1 MMFKPLLLALA
12 IALAIPAANADEM
25 TPGVQF
31 DNSSLQELQEMHYYK
46 DMPLAGEDD
55 LANKRHEAMH
65 EAAMAVGAQNGYVSE
80 MNKLR
85 RQFNADSKTWDMQ
98 FPFKDV
104 MRLAASGEKSL
115 YFLPPVI
122 HESNDVT
129 AHSDDNNRIKV
140 SGKYY
145 DIVKKERLVT
155 APPDWREYL
164 LIDLPVDVSKPVGA
178 LLPKTPQEQQLWSDW
193 ISEGWESGVL
203 QANAEMTSRI
213 RNLGSDING
222 MIRYLR
228 LVKERKIEPSYVA
241 SQYMG
246 RVNSGDRMHLSQ
258 RTFAITAPASFNG
271 DEKQWVPLDLDP
283 RGGYRTPDEV
293 RAINQGK

>member
-1 MMFKPLLLALA
+1 MLKPLLLALA
-12 IALAIPAANADEM
+12 VGMSAQAAHAAEL
-25 TPGVQF
+25 TPGVQY
-31 DNSSLQELQEMHYYK
+31 DNSSLQELQTLHYYK
-46 DMPLAGEDD
+46 DMPLAGDD
-55 LANKRHEAMH
+55 DIANKRHESMR
-65 EAAMAVGAQNGYVSE
+65 EAAIAVGAQNGYVSE

-85 RQFNADSKTWDMQ
+85 TQLNSESKTWDMQ

-104 MRLAASGEKSL
+104 MRLAAPGEKSL

-122 HESNDVT
+122 HESKEVT

-140 SGKYY
+140 SGQYY

-164 LIDLPVDVSKPVGA
+164 LIDIPVDVSKPVGA

-203 QANAEMTSRI
+203 QANAEMSSRI
-213 RNLGSDING
+213 RNLGSDITG
-222 MIRYLR
+222 MVRYLR

-241 SQYMG
+241 SQYIG
-246 RVNSGDRMHLSQ
+246 KVNAGDSMHMNQ
-258 RTFAITAPASFNG
+258 RTFAITAPATFNG
-271 DEKQWVPLDLDP
+271 NEKQWIPLDLDP
-283 RGGYRTPDEV
+283 RGSYRTPDEV

>member
-1 MMFKPLLLALA
+1 MLKPLLLALA
-12 IALAIPAANADEM
+12 VAMTAQAAHANEL
-25 TPGVQF
+25 TPGVQY
-31 DNSSLQELQEMHYYK
+31 DNSSLQDLQKLHYYK
-46 DMPLAGEDD
+46 DMPLAGDDD
-55 LANKRHEAMH
+55 LANKRHESMR
-65 EAAMAVGAQNGYVSE
+65 EAAIAVGAQNGYVSE

-85 RQFNADSKTWDMQ
+85 TQLNSESKTWDMQ

-104 MRLAASGEKSL
+104 MRLAAPGEKSL

-122 HESNDVT
+122 HESKEVT

-140 SGKYY
+140 SGQYY

-164 LIDLPVDVSKPVGA
+164 LIDIPVDVSKPVGA

-203 QANAEMTSRI
+203 QANAEMSSRI
-213 RNLGSDING
+213 RNLGSDITG
-222 MIRYLR
+222 MVRYLR

-241 SQYMG
+241 SQYIG
-246 RVNSGDRMHLSQ
+246 KVNAGDSMHMNQ

-271 DEKQWVPLDLDP
+271 NEKQWIPLDLDP
-283 RGGYRTPDEV
+283 RGSYRTPDEV